1 MEKRFLI
8 DANLIR
14 DMLSVYS
21 LKTLLSMECGFCT
34 FLKPQAQLFIR
45 SILEFI
51 LSASALSV
59 FSRTAFIM
67 PFQKLYGFFVEQLS

>member
-8 DANLIR
+8 DANF
-14 DMLSVYS
+14 SVCS
-21 LKTLLSMECGFCT
+21 LKALLSMECGFCT
-34 FLKPQAQLFIR
+34 FLKPQARLFIR

-59 FSRTAFIM
+59 FNRTAFIM
-67 PFQKLYGFFVEQLS
+67 PFQKLYGFFVDQLS